1 MAGIIV
7 ASSTIP
13 FLSGSFTV
21 YNTTPQ
27 PAPTMLSEGQF
38 EPSGA
43 IVEKILQELPP
54 VFVDI
59 AKAESHLVP
68 TAYNPEWHY
77 KNGVAVCQG
86 SYGIMQIACVNYE
99 GDPTDLYDIELNIQ
113 LAKKVYESQG
123 IKAWGVC
130 RTINCN
136 G

>member
-7 ASSTIP
+7 ASSTVP

-38 EPSGA
+38 EPSRA

-68 TAYNPEWHY
+68 TAYNPEWHR
-77 KNGVAVCQG
+77 GCQG
-86 SYGIMQIACVNYE
+86 SYGLFQVACVNYN
-99 GDPTDLYDIELNIQ
+99 GDPTDLYDIDLNIQ
-113 LAKKVYESQG
+113 IAKKVYEEQG
-123 IKAWGVC
+123 LKAWGVC
-130 RTINCN
+130 SDGKVNCN